1 MTQTFV
7 NVFDLNR
14 KKTAVLQNA
23 FNITETQELNNIYT
37 LSFSIPSDDI
47 KTAYIQPFHFVRYS
61 EDGQLYRIVNTTL
74 DDNDTSILTVSCEHA
89 IATLCDNVMFGAVQY
104 GGTGIKTREVISY
117 ILSKQIT
124 KNWVLGE
131 CDFEYQYEYNWE
143 QENLLNALYSIPK
156 EFTNAYKWTFDT
168 LSYPWR
174 INLKKI
180 DQTAKPE
187 YYLRARRNLLGSS
200 TGKDYADV
208 CTRIYPLGYG
218 EGVNQLTIKDVNNG
232 VPYLNASASAIA
244 QYGIK
249 EKVLVDRS
257 FESAESLKAYA
268 QTVLD
273 NLQTPGL
280 TRNFNVVDLYPITS
294 VDIDNAEVGKVCKL
308 TEDGTIAYITKTVRV
323 LDEAGNLSIDLS
335 TKVTDVVE
343 TIADLA
349 DRVRIE
355 SVYSQGA
362 TQLYQHS
369 KDANATPSK
378 GMILSLYFPSEM
390 KQINKVLL
398 RMQLKKFR
406 AYSQTTSSGG
416 GSTQTSS
423 GGSAS
428 GSTSQ
433 STTGGGTINV
443 NLTGTAVQ
451 TGDAN
456 WVQVPYTNQTDLDIV
471 CNSAGGHTHTPYIT
485 AGRTGM
491 TQTGGDGYWHRHT
504 FDGDNYAYGYT
515 DSQGSHKHGVEVDS
529 HNHTLPRNSLRHT
542 HSVTINVTSNVSG
555 QSGFA
560 HSHTFNI
567 GSHTHTVTVPDHT
580 HSITPGIFESG
591 NPTGFD
597 IYVGGKK
604 KNTSIISSTSF
615 NDDITQW
622 LVNSNGLI
630 PRNSWIDIEIRP
642 NDNAYIVSS
651 VFVQGFVQSR
661 GGGNY

>member
-1 MTQTFV
+1 MTQTFI

-61 EDGQLYRIVNTTL
+61 ENGQLYRIVNTTL
-74 DDNDTSILTVSCEHA
+74 DDNDTSILNVTCEHA

-156 EFTNAYKWTFDT
+156 EFTNAYKWTFNT

-187 YYLRARRNLLGSS
+187 YYLRAKRNLLGSS

-232 VPYLNASASAIA
+232 VPYLNASASAIV

-378 GMILSLYFPSEM
+378 GMILSLSFPSEM

-423 GGSAS
+423 SGGGT
-428 GSTSQ
+428 GSTSASTGSSTISANVTSGTAWQ
-433 STTGGGTINV
+433 YDQFEYAYTGAATGSAKNTGNDITVDNSSKYGTTGSPNT
-443 NLTGTAVQ
+443 TTF
-451 TGDAN
+451 
-456 WVQVPYTNQTDLDIV
+456 
-471 CNSAGGHTHTPYIT
+471 SGHTHSYT
-485 AGRTGM
+485 R
-491 TQTGGDGYWHRHT
+491 
-504 FDGDNYAYGYT
+504 NYTHYHSYT
-515 DSQGSHKHGVEVDS
+515 ISIPALAISKQQLAHSHSVKLSGVGSHS
-529 HNHTLPRNSLRHT
+529 HSFSLGSHT
-542 HSVTINVTSNVSG
+542 HSVTIP
-555 QSGFA
+555 A
-560 HSHTFNI
+560 
-567 GSHTHTVTVPDHT
+567 HT

-622 LVNSNGLI
+622 LVNSDGLI